1 MEPSIPAAGLGR
13 SGGTVFDRVPYVSLR
28 SYRRD
33 GGPVDTPVWCAPL
46 DGKLVVFTLR
56 ETHKVKRIA
65 RDPRVQLAR
74 CDVRGKLLGDWSSGS
89 CRQLEVGSELERRA
103 YRAFVDKYGLTM
115 RIGNVLSAL
124 SGRMRR
130 RVVLEI
136 ALDGESSGARES

>member
-1 MEPSIPAAGLGR
+1 
-13 SGGTVFDRVPYVSLR
+13 
-28 SYRRD
+28 
-33 GGPVDTPVWCAPL
+33 
-46 DGKLVVFTLR
+46 
-56 ETHKVKRIA
+56 
-65 RDPRVQLAR
+65 
-74 CDVRGKLLGDWSSGS
+74 VRGKLLGDWSSGS